1 MVLPGGRSRSESD
14 PGIWDDPNL
23 AAQPLLLSLEAQG
36 EPGTSME
43 GCGSF
48 RVFYTSLSSQSDLS

>member
-23 AAQPLLLSLEAQG
+23 AAETLLLSLEAQG
-36 EPGTSME
+36 EPDLYGRMWKFS
-43 GCGSF
+43 CLLHHSI
-48 RVFYTSLSSQSDLS
+48 LSV